1 MQSASAEGLKRVQQ
15 EKQHRDRSK
24 RPAGPMTGDTAG
36 LVTFRIDGREIR
48 APEGTRVV
56 DAAREN
62 GIEIPTL
69 CYLKGISD
77 PGCCRVC
84 LVEVEGARTLQASCV
99 LPVRE
104 GMEVRTNT
112 PRVRRARR
120 RVVELLLTEH
130 HQECAVCPR
139 NETCELRRLA
149 ARMGLRRTRLPVRR
163 RKYRVQDESAF
174 MVRDYNKCIK
184 CRRCVA
190 VCRNVQG
197 VDALSALHRGADT
210 VIAPAFGADP
220 DSAACITCGQCI
232 MACPTGALTEREY
245 VNEVWE
251 AVEDPDRHVVV
262 QTAPA
267 IQVTLGEVFGM
278 PVGTIVSGKLAAA
291 LRRIGFDTVFST
303 EFAADLTIVEEAHE
317 LLGRLETGG
326 KLPLISSCSPGWVK
340 FCEHFYPE
348 YIDNLST
355 CKSPQEMLGA
365 LTKTYYAEKAGL
377 DPDVITTVG
386 VMPCTAKKYEAARP
400 ELVSEGRRDIDFVL
414 TTREIARM
422 ISQAGL
428 DFTGLPDEEF
438 DDPLGIATG
447 AGALF
452 AATGGVM
459 EAAIRTAFAL
469 SEGEEMGRVEFEAV
483 RGLNGVREA
492 EVVLKS
498 RTLRIAVAHGT
509 RNARRLLERLKEGE
523 EYHFLEIMGCPGGC
537 IGGGGQPIFG
547 AGGRIEF
554 SEEHRR
560 KRIEALYRIDL
571 TRERRRAHENPAV
584 KELYADFLGHP
595 GSPKALRL
603 LHTTYTPR
611 RRHPDSTEAT
621 EPLYLH

>member
-1 MQSASAEGLKRVQQ
+1 MQQ
-15 EKQHRDRSK
+15 EEQRRDRAEMLVK
-24 RPAGPMTGDTAG
+24 PMTKETKG
-36 LVTFRIDGREIR
+36 LVTLWIDGREIQ
-48 APEGTRVV
+48 APKGATVV
-56 DAAREN
+56 DVAREN

-69 CYLKGISD
+69 CYLKGVSE

-99 LPVRE
+99 TPVRE
-104 GMEVRTNT
+104 GMTVRTNS

-130 HQECAVCPR
+130 NQECPVCPR

-149 ARMGLRRTRLPVRR
+149 AKVGLRRTRLPVRR
-163 RKYRVQDESAF
+163 RKYRVGEDNPF
-174 MVRDYNKCIK
+174 MIRDYNKCIK
-184 CRRCVA
+184 CRRCEA
-190 VCRNVQG
+190 VCRNVQD
-197 VDALSALHRGADT
+197 VNALTALHRGAET
-210 VIAPAFGADP
+210 VIAPAFETDP
-220 DSAACITCGQCI
+220 GSAACITCGQCI
-232 MACPTGALTEREY
+232 MACPTGAITEREY
-245 VNEVWE
+245 IYEVWD
-251 AVEDPDRHVVV
+251 AVDDPDRHVVV

-267 IQVTLGEVFGM
+267 IQVTLGEAFGM
-278 PVGTIVSGKLAAA
+278 PVGTVVSGKLAAA

-303 EFAADLTIVEEAHE
+303 EFAADLTIMEEAHE
-317 LLGRLETGG
+317 LLERLEGGG

-348 YIDNLST
+348 FIDNLST

-365 LTKTYYAEKAGL
+365 LTKTYYAEKTGL
-377 DPDVITTVG
+377 DPDEITTVA

-400 ELVSEGRRDIDFVL
+400 ELVSEGRRDVDFVL

-422 ISQAGL
+422 IRQAGI
-428 DFTGLPDEEF
+428 DFENLPDEEF
-438 DDPLGIATG
+438 DDPLGISTG
-447 AGALF
+447 AGTIF

-469 SEGEEMGRVEFEAV
+469 SEGEEMAQVEFEAV

-492 EVVLKS
+492 EVILKG
-498 RTLRIAVAHGT
+498 RTLRVAVAHGT
-509 RNARRLLERLKEGE
+509 RNARRLLERLKQGE
-523 EYHFLEIMGCPGGC
+523 EYHFIEIMGCPGGC

-547 AGGRIEF
+547 TGGRIEF

-560 KRIEALYRIDL
+560 KRVEALYRIDL
-571 TRERRRAHENPAV
+571 TRELRRAHENPAV
-584 KELYADFLGHP
+584 KKLYEEFLGYP
-595 GSPKALRL
+595 GSPMAEKL

-611 RRHPDSTEAT
+611 NRYPDPGREA

>member
-1 MQSASAEGLKRVQQ
+1 MQQ
-15 EKQHRDRSK
+15 EKQRGDRPETLVK
-24 RPAGPMTGDTAG
+24 PMTRETAG
-36 LVTFRIDGREIR
+36 LVTLWIDGKEIQ
-48 APEGTRVV
+48 APKGARVV
-56 DAAREN
+56 DVAREH

-69 CYLKGISD
+69 CYLKGISE

-99 LPVRE
+99 TPVRE
-104 GMEVRTNT
+104 GMKVQTNT

-139 NETCELRRLA
+139 NETCELRKLA
-149 ARMGLRRTRLPVRR
+149 AKVGLRRTRLPVRR
-163 RKYRVQDESAF
+163 RKYRVQEDNPF
-174 MVRDYNKCIK
+174 MVRDYDKCIK
-184 CRRCVA
+184 CRRCEA

-197 VDALSALHRGADT
+197 VNALTALNRGAET
-210 VIAPAFGADP
+210 VIAPAFEADP
-220 DSAACITCGQCI
+220 ASAACITCGQCI
-232 MACPTGALTEREY
+232 MACPTGAITEKEY
-245 VNEVWE
+245 INEVWDV
-251 AVEDPDRHVVV
+251 VEDPDRHVVV

-267 IQVTLGEVFGM
+267 IQVTLGEAFGM

-291 LRRIGFDTVFST
+291 LRRIGFDRVFST
-303 EFAADLTIVEEAHE
+303 EFAADLTIMEEAHE
-317 LLGRLETGG
+317 LLERLEG
-326 KLPLISSCSPGWVK
+326 KGELPLISSCSPGWVK
-340 FCEHFYPE
+340 FCEHFFPE
-348 YIDNLST
+348 FIDNLST

-377 DPDVITTVG
+377 DPDDITTVG

-422 ISQAGL
+422 IQQAGI
-428 DFTGLPDEEF
+428 DFRNLPDEEF

-447 AGALF
+447 AGAIF

-459 EAAIRTAFAL
+459 EAAIRTAYAL
-469 SEGEEMGRVEFEAV
+469 SEGEEMAQVEFEAV

-492 EVVLKS
+492 EVILKG

-509 RNARRLLERLKEGE
+509 RNARRLMERLKQGE

-547 AGGRIEF
+547 TGGRIEF

-560 KRIEALYRIDL
+560 KRVEALYRIDL
-571 TRERRRAHENPAV
+571 TRELRRAHENPAV
-584 KELYADFLGHP
+584 KKLYEEFLGYP
-595 GSPKALRL
+595 GSPRAEKL

-611 RRHPDSTEAT
+611 KRYPDPKEET
-621 EPLYLH
+621 EPVYIH

>member
-1 MQSASAEGLKRVQQ
+1 MQQ
-15 EKQHRDRSK
+15 EEQRRDRAEMLVK
-24 RPAGPMTGDTAG
+24 PMTKETKG
-36 LVTFRIDGREIR
+36 LVTLWIDGREIQ
-48 APEGTRVV
+48 APKGATVV
-56 DAAREN
+56 DVAREN

-69 CYLKGISD
+69 CYLKGVSE

-99 LPVRE
+99 TPVRE
-104 GMEVRTNT
+104 GMTVRTNS

-130 HQECAVCPR
+130 NQECPVCPR

-149 ARMGLRRTRLPVRR
+149 AKVGLRRTRLPVRR
-163 RKYRVQDESAF
+163 RKYRVGEDNPF
-174 MVRDYNKCIK
+174 MIRDYNKCIK
-184 CRRCVA
+184 CRRCEA
-190 VCRNVQG
+190 VCRNVQD
-197 VDALSALHRGADT
+197 VNALTALHRGAET
-210 VIAPAFGADP
+210 VIAPAFETDP
-220 DSAACITCGQCI
+220 GSAACITCGQCI

-245 VNEVWE
+245 IYEVWD
-251 AVEDPDRHVVV
+251 AVDDPDRHVVV

-267 IQVTLGEVFGM
+267 IQVTLGEAFGM
-278 PVGTIVSGKLAAA
+278 PVGTVVSGKLAAA

-303 EFAADLTIVEEAHE
+303 EFAADLTIMEEAHE
-317 LLGRLETGG
+317 LLERLEGGG

-348 YIDNLST
+348 FIDNLST

-365 LTKTYYAEKAGL
+365 LTKTYYAEKTGL
-377 DPDVITTVG
+377 DPDEITTVA

-400 ELVSEGRRDIDFVL
+400 ELVSEGRRDVDFVL

-422 ISQAGL
+422 IRQAGI
-428 DFTGLPDEEF
+428 DFENLPDEEF
-438 DDPLGIATG
+438 DDPLGISTG
-447 AGALF
+447 AGTIF

-469 SEGEEMGRVEFEAV
+469 SEGEEMAQVEFEAV

-492 EVVLKS
+492 EVILKG
-498 RTLRIAVAHGT
+498 RTLRVAVAHGT
-509 RNARRLLERLKEGE
+509 RNARRLLERLKQGE
-523 EYHFLEIMGCPGGC
+523 EYHFIEIMGCPGGC

-547 AGGRIEF
+547 TGGRIEF

-560 KRIEALYRIDL
+560 KRVEALYRIDL
-571 TRERRRAHENPAV
+571 TRELRRAHENPAV
-584 KELYADFLGHP
+584 KKLYEEFLGYP
-595 GSPKALRL
+595 GSPMAEKL

-611 RRHPDSTEAT
+611 NRYPDPGREA